1 MFWKLCLQRFF
12 YDFETRLFVCVLK
25 RATYK
30 NVFKDSKRVETWSF
44 GCLVL
49 FTLAQELQKTFIPL
63 SEACRQNSIFRV
75 GTSNKKRNIRKL
87 RFFVSKSCSKK
98 GTIIR
103 SHINL
108 FAESYSAKRALK
120 SNSINVL
127 TALWLLTSRLT
138 INKYERIYIAAKD
151 LVDGDYRKTW
161 KPWKSF
167 KNDLVQVIR

>member
-12 YDFETRLFVCVLK
+12 MTLKQDCLFVFLSVQH
-25 RATYK
+25 T
-30 NVFKDSKRVETWSF
+30 KRVETWSF

-63 SEACRQNSIFRV
+63 SEACRQNSIFKV
-75 GTSNKKRNIRKL
+75 GTSNKKRNIRKW

-108 FAESYSAKRALK
+108 FAESYSAKRARK